1 MRASTFFDGVQQTRI
16 PMDPHVL
23 DVPVFY
29 YDGSAMTGV
38 FPARLAA
45 LRRWMP
51 DARFSPARLAPGIGA
66 VTITCFEYR
75 DTGIDP
81 YNELAIAV
89 PLNEPFFRPNLPGRA
104 MLDAARRGQ
113 FDVWVHHLPVTTEIA
128 CRGGVEFYNYPKF
141 VSSIDYRED
150 ARTRTCRLAE
160 GASPILTMTMDKL
173 GGGSERNIQLFSHLY
188 QDRQP
193 QRSEFKIHA
202 PRMAQTV
209 RPGAA
214 RLTLGGEHPI
224 ARELAE
230 ALISRRSI
238 AASWAPTIEG
248 ILYGPEA
255 LSPTL
260 QQKLLPAAAQTPAA

>member
-1 MRASTFFDGVQQTRI
+1 MRASTFFDGVQQARI

-202 PRMAQTV
+202 PRMAQTI

-255 LSPTL
+255 LCPTL